1 MVGLVKPRSIKLTYV
16 RSSSASPA
24 NCSCDR
30 SLAILNAFKD
40 LPNATETALLVR
52 LMTSGVLVP
61 VPETATATVSACAGL
76 SLDLAFGLAG
86 KMADGMDHMVPFCG
100 MNNDGVY
107 TTYNAAFTLH
117 MFQILKYMWPFG
129 LDTFVHT
136 RNYS

>member
-1 MVGLVKPRSIKLTYV
+1 MVGLVKPRSTKLMYV

-30 SLAILNAFKD
+30 SLAILNAFND
-40 LPNATETALLVR
+40 LPTATETSLLVR
-52 LMTSGVLVP
+52 LITSGVSTSAL
-61 VPETATATVSACAGL
+61 ETDAETVSVFAGL

-107 TTYNAAFTLH
+107 TTHNAAFTLH
-117 MFQILKYMWPFG
+117 MFQKMKYM
-129 LDTFVHT
+129 
-136 RNYS
+136 